1 MNFIQRKLDLKDALA
16 KKSVIL
22 FGPRQSGKSF
32 LVKNMDDS
40 IFALKINLL
49 DGKTKFHALQN
60 PGYLKEIVELKNL
73 SDCVIFIDEIQMCA
87 QMLDEIHLLIEERNI
102 RFLMTGSSAR
112 KLRQRGTN
120 LLGGRAWTKFLFP
133 LTYSEVGGDAHYN
146 LPHIFKHGLLPPMFL
161 SSELDIEENLSA
173 YVGTYL
179 TEEIATEATSRSLSN
194 FSRFLKIAA
203 LTNGQI
209 VNFTNIASDSQV
221 PVQTVRQWY
230 QILIDTLLGFFIE
243 PYQGIKKR
251 KSINAS
257 KFYFFDIAIA
267 RTLKE
272 IGAPSE
278 SNAEFGE
285 FFEQLVCMELRA
297 WIGYTRPRSK
307 LTYWRTYSGL
317 EVDFCVDDELAIEV
331 KSTENVQEKHLK
343 GLKTLREEGIFKRYI
358 VICQETISRKHDSI
372 EIWNWK
378 DFFSSLWNSK

>member
-1 MNFIQRKLDLKDALA
+1 MDFIQRKLDLKDVLA

-87 QMLDEIHLLIEERNI
+87 QMLDEIHLLIEDRNI

-112 KLRQRGTN
+112 KLRQKGTN

-133 LTYSEVGGDAHYN
+133 LTYSEIGSDARYS
-146 LPHIFKHGLLPPMFL
+146 LPYIFKHGLLPPMFL
-161 SSELDIEENLSA
+161 SSELDVEENLSA

-179 TEEIATEATSRSLSN
+179 TEEIAAEATSRNLSN
-194 FSRFLKIAA
+194 FSRFLKTAA

-221 PVQTVRQWY
+221 PVQTVKQWY

-243 PYQGIKKR
+243 PYQGSKKR
-251 KSINAS
+251 KSINAN

-272 IGAPSE
+272 IDAPSE

-297 WIGYTRPRSK
+297 WIGYTRPKSR
-307 LTYWRTYSGL
+307 LTYWRTYSGQ

-331 KSTENVQEKHLK
+331 KSTAVVQEKHLK
-343 GLKTLREEGIFKRYI
+343 GLKTLREEGIFKRYV